1 MSVLYGVCQTGINC
15 FFGPET
21 MRNLVCLWRL
31 SWIGMVSALTPAWA
45 ADVGPRPL
53 VRLAVSEWPPF
64 TGEHLPG
71 NGIGADTLRQMLGR
85 AGYQLELVWLP
96 WTRAVRDGSG
106 MDSKLDGYFPEYT
119 TADTRRRCQLS
130 APIGM
135 SVLGLAHQA
144 AQPVNWTHMADLARY
159 RVGVVN
165 GYVNTDAFDAAVS
178 AGILRV
184 DGASSDESN
193 LRKLLRERID
203 VAVIDREVM
212 GYLLAEPALRNQAG
226 QLAFHSHWLGELPLR
241 VCFRHGAR
249 LQPILAAMQAH
260 RLPAA
265 QLRAGQGDYL
275 RQLAEQR

>member
-1 MSVLYGVCQTGINC
+1 
-15 FFGPET
+15 
-21 MRNLVCLWRL
+21 
-31 SWIGMVSALTPAWA
+31 MVSALTPAWA

-71 NGIGADTLRQMLGR
+71 NGIGTDTLRQMLGR

-144 AQPVNWTHMADLARY
+144 AQPVN
-159 RVGVVN
+159 
-165 GYVNTDAFDAAVS
+165 
-178 AGILRV
+178 
-184 DGASSDESN
+184 
-193 LRKLLRERID
+193 
-203 VAVIDREVM
+203 
-212 GYLLAEPALRNQAG
+212 
-226 QLAFHSHWLGELPLR
+226 
-241 VCFRHGAR
+241 
-249 LQPILAAMQAH
+249 
-260 RLPAA
+260 
-265 QLRAGQGDYL
+265 
-275 RQLAEQR
+275 